1 MKRKLTIL
9 AGLLIATT
17 LTLSAFYGR
26 GGEAA
31 PAITAEAITRGSVVT
46 SVAATG
52 SLEAVTTVQ
61 VGSQVSGAVDGL
73 YADFNSI
80 VKKGQVLARLDPSL
94 YQSAIEQARA
104 NLVKAQADHDRIRV
118 SLTDAETKL
127 GRAKELSARQLIP
140 ANELDT
146 AELNRATIEAQ
157 LRSSAASVT
166 QAHASLEQAQVNL
179 AKTVIMSPIDGI
191 VISRN
196 VDVGQ
201 TVAASLSA
209 PTLYV
214 IAADLSQMQLNAS
227 IDESDLGQIA
237 EGQPVRF
244 TVDAYPTDT
253 FRGVVKQVRLNP
265 VIASNVVTYAAIVTA
280 PNLEMKLKPGMT
292 ANLTIEVARRDDV
305 LRAPAAALRF
315 RPTADVLK
323 ALGASGAPAG
333 RGATVW
339 QQTGDGVVPVPV
351 KTGISDGS
359 WTEIAEGAL
368 AEGIPLVTRVV
379 LAADGSNASGPAAAP
394 ASTNGNPL
402 MATPQRGR

>member
-26 GGEAA
+26 GDAAA
-31 PAITAEAITRGSVVT
+31 PEVTAEAVTRGSVVT
-46 SVAATG
+46 TIAATG
-52 SLEAVTTVQ
+52 TLEAVTTVQ
-61 VGSQVSGAVDGL
+61 VGSQVSGSIAAL

-94 YQSAIEQARA
+94 YNSAIEQAQA
-104 NLVKAQADHDRIRV
+104 NLVKAQADHDRTRV
-118 SLTDAETKL
+118 SLVDAESKL
-127 GRAKELSARQLIP
+127 ARAKELTARQLIP
-140 ANELDT
+140 TNELDA
-146 AELNRATIEAQ
+146 AEVTRATIEAQ
-157 LRSSAASVT
+157 LRSSSASVT
-166 QAHASLEQAQVNL
+166 QARASLEQARVNL
-179 AKTVIMSPIDGI
+179 AKTVITSPIDGI

-201 TVAASLSA
+201 TVAASMSA

-227 IDESDLGQIA
+227 IDESDLGSVA
-237 EGQPVRF
+237 EGQAVRF
-244 TVDAYPTDT
+244 TVDAYPNDT

-265 VIASNVVTYAAIVTA
+265 VVTSNVVTYATIVTA
-280 PNLEMKLKPGMT
+280 PNPDMKLKPGMT
-292 ANLTIEVARRDDV
+292 ASLTIEVARRDDV

-323 ALGASGAPAG
+323 ALGATAAPAG

-339 QQTGDGVVPVPV
+339 QKTGEGVMPVTV
-351 KTGISDGS
+351 KPGISDGT
-359 WTEIAEGAL
+359 WTEIAEGAV
-368 AEGIPLVTRVV
+368 AEGTPLITRVV
-379 LAADGSNASGPAAAP
+379 ATTSTSTKTP
-394 ASTNGNPL
+394 ASAGGNPL
-402 MATPQRGR
+402 MGTQPRGR